1 MISALVG
8 MFSHLRKS
16 QKSSMRKYMAITN
29 ITAGVFAVY
38 FFTRHNWYCETGVYT
53 LFALSEYLVVLS
65 NMLFHFQAYYDFNQ
79 TNLCIV
85 SNRYQFVDSFA

>member
-1 MISALVG
+1 
-8 MFSHLRKS
+8 MFSHLRKCK
-16 QKSSMRKYMAITN
+16 KSSMRKYMAITN

-79 TNLCIV
+79 INLCIV
-85 SNRYQFVDSFA
+85 SDRYEFVDSFA